1 LTEAGVATSG
11 EITELRERTEAVV
24 REATERAIAW
34 SEPDLDSRF
43 EDVFA

>member
-1 LTEAGVATSG
+1 VA
-11 EITELRERTEAVV
+11 ELREHTEAVV
-24 REATERAIAW
+24 REAAERAVAW